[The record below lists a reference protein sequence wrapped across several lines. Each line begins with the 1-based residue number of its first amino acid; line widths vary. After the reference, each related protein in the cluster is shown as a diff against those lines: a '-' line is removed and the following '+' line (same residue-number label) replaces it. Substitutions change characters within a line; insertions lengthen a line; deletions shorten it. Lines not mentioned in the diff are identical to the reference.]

1 MIEFV
6 QNYKQKPDKNNKSIN
21 HLEKSC
27 INDIETLE
35 KSCNFTIAFMGKS
48 DKKSTETQKYCRRLG
63 NCDYLCSEKRKK
75 ENTMKR
81 KDPIEEARR
90 YVENAKETLQEK
102 GEFNAELNRY
112 DDEKYVRA
120 AGNYLWLGVLM
131 ALDAVFHVREDRR
144 TRADIRDYKEAVG
157 KRDRKL
163 LALVNDGYDTM
174 HLSMNYDGN
183 QSKDVSDGGFRLAN
197 AIIDRCAAMVN

>member
-1 MIEFV
+1 MI
-6 QNYKQKPDKNNKSIN
+6 KPKHLSIG
-21 HLEKSC
+21 LEKSC
-27 INDIETLE
+27 
-35 KSCNFTIAFMGKS
+35 
-48 DKKSTETQKYCRRLG
+48 KKALKHR
-63 NCDYLCSEKRKK
+63 NNAAVSEIVIIFAAKKRNRK

>member
-1 MIEFV
+1 M
-6 QNYKQKPDKNNKSIN
+6 
-21 HLEKSC
+21 EKSC
-27 INDIETLE
+27 KNGIEILE
-35 KSCNFTIAFMGKS
+35 KSCNFTLALKEKSHKKALKHRNIAAGTEIVIIFAA
-48 DKKSTETQKYCRRLG
+48 KKE
-63 NCDYLCSEKRKK
+63 KK